1 MIVTEHVIRDV
12 VVILVAILAL
22 AFVWGYWLPSWRL
35 GRLLRR
41 VIPAIRL
48 LRTGEEDIPVLRER
62 VSDILGADRVLGHL
76 WGQYAETLHL
86 QYEAV
91 DGENRLRKIRA
102 TVPADAFFSSHV
114 VVDACLNSEFFRHLP
129 GLLTGIG
136 IIGTF
141 LGLILGLAGFEPTGS
156 GEAIKASLG
165 ALMQGVMEAF
175 TASAI
180 AIAMAML
187 ITLVEKQQL
196 NRRYKQVE
204 ELAQTIDSLYEAG
217 AGEEYLARLV
227 RAGEESATQTR
238 LLKQSLVEDLRQI
251 LTDLTERQIE
261 ASDSHSQQ
269 VAAGVGDA
277 LRESLREPL
286 QQIASVVERAAG
298 QQGTAVQGML
308 EDALTAFMARL
319 EETFGG
325 QMRGLN
331 EMFTQSIA
339 SIQEVQQGFQDL
351 AGDLRQVGQ
360 TSAAEFSDRLT
371 EALTRSE
378 ARQAALLTRMGE
390 FLAEVRRATGESQQA
405 NRQHL
410 DETLQLVR
418 GQLEATA
425 RALEDHRVTAE
436 RADDQRIGRMD
447 GATRAMVESVEDAVE
462 RLIRAV
468 GNSTI
473 ALERNAT
480 QLHEVTTAAIGGM
493 NAGAETMYLAA
504 DQFTQGGQAV
514 GSAIA
519 AAGETL
525 AGITQVATIMR
536 EAAGNLSTQMANLR
550 GIHDSVRQM
559 ERNLRQTVEQAR
571 QEVGVSEKLVANMK
585 AAADKLAEAETQAG
599 EYLERVNEV
608 LDTAFK
614 SFGQAV
620 ADGLRTSN
628 AAFQQELGTGT
639 ELLRAAF
646 TELAAVVGQ
655 HQERQ

>member
-196 NRRYKQVE
+196 NRRATSRWK
-204 ELAQTIDSLYEAG
+204 SLRRRSTRST
-217 AGEEYLARLV
+217 RLV
-227 RAGEESATQTR
+227 PERSISPGWSGPARESATQTR

-251 LTDLTERQIE
+251 LTDLTERQ
-261 ASDSHSQQ
+261 D
-269 VAAGVGDA
+269 
-277 LRESLREPL
+277 
-286 QQIASVVERAAG
+286 
-298 QQGTAVQGML
+298 
-308 EDALTAFMARL
+308 
-319 EETFGG
+319 
-325 QMRGLN
+325 
-331 EMFTQSIA
+331 
-339 SIQEVQQGFQDL
+339 
-351 AGDLRQVGQ
+351 
-360 TSAAEFSDRLT
+360 
-371 EALTRSE
+371 
-378 ARQAALLTRMGE
+378 
-390 FLAEVRRATGESQQA
+390 
-405 NRQHL
+405 
-410 DETLQLVR
+410 R
-418 GQLEATA
+418 GQAIPIVNRWPQA
-425 RALEDHRVTAE
+425 W
-436 RADDQRIGRMD
+436 
-447 GATRAMVESVEDAVE
+447 AMP
-462 RLIRAV
+462 
-468 GNSTI
+468 
-473 ALERNAT
+473 
-480 QLHEVTTAAIGGM
+480 
-493 NAGAETMYLAA
+493 
-504 DQFTQGGQAV
+504 
-514 GSAIA
+514 
-519 AAGETL
+519 
-525 AGITQVATIMR
+525 
-536 EAAGNLSTQMANLR
+536 
-550 GIHDSVRQM
+550 
-559 ERNLRQTVEQAR
+559 
-571 QEVGVSEKLVANMK
+571 
-585 AAADKLAEAETQAG
+585 
-599 EYLERVNEV
+599 
-608 LDTAFK
+608 
-614 SFGQAV
+614 
-620 ADGLRTSN
+620 
-628 AAFQQELGTGT
+628 
-639 ELLRAAF
+639 
-646 TELAAVVGQ
+646 
-655 HQERQ
+655 